1 MEKGLINGQI
11 LKFMKVN
18 GNMEYLKDMARK
30 YQRAQNMRE
39 IGKMVFQMDMENVFL
54 KTEVAMTEIGKMDSQ
69 MVKVLKLIQMAH
81 YTKVIGFQEKLKDLE
96 AKLLKMEQFL
106 LEIGKKVNLLKE
118 NALSQLEIIILEH
131 GKMVN
136 PKVKVKKYGLT
147 VENIKAHFFQ
157 ENLSEKEL
165 KQNQMEP

>member
-81 YTKVIGFQEKLKDLE
+81 YTKVIGF
-96 AKLLKMEQFL
+96 
-106 LEIGKKVNLLKE
+106 
-118 NALSQLEIIILEH
+118 
-131 GKMVN
+131 
-136 PKVKVKKYGLT
+136 
-147 VENIKAHFFQ
+147 
-157 ENLSEKEL
+157 
-165 KQNQMEP
+165 

>member
-1 MEKGLINGQI
+1 MKENIKMINLMEKGLINGQI

-81 YTKVIGFQEKLKDLE
+81 YTKVIGF
-96 AKLLKMEQFL
+96 
-106 LEIGKKVNLLKE
+106 
-118 NALSQLEIIILEH
+118 
-131 GKMVN
+131 
-136 PKVKVKKYGLT
+136 
-147 VENIKAHFFQ
+147 
-157 ENLSEKEL
+157 
-165 KQNQMEP
+165 

>member
-1 MEKGLINGQI
+1 M
-11 LKFMKVN
+11 
-18 GNMEYLKDMARK
+18 
-30 YQRAQNMRE
+30 
-39 IGKMVFQMDMENVFL
+39 
-54 KTEVAMTEIGKMDSQ
+54 
-69 MVKVLKLIQMAH
+69 
-81 YTKVIGFQEKLKDLE
+81 E

-136 PKVKVKKYGLT
+136 LKEKVKKYGLT

-165 KQNQMEP
+165 KQNQVE